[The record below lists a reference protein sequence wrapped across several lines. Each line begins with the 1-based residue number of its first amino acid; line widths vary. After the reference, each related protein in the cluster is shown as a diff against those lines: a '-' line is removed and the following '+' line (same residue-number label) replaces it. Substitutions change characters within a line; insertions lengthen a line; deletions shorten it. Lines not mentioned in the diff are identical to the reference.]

1 MTDPEPFVLVADDGP
16 VRTFTLN
23 EPARRNPLSVPLRR
37 ALRDALEAAHADDA
51 CRALVLT
58 GAGQH
63 FSSGGDISS
72 MPQAGAGGATGR
84 LDARADARD
93 RLHLVADVISLLVEG
108 PLPVV
113 AAVEGAAVGAGTSLA
128 VACDYVVSA
137 RGAKYGSIFGRI
149 GLVADS
155 GLSWTLPRRV
165 GPGAARRMMMRGNVV
180 GRRGGVPARP
190 GRRARRR
197 RLRPRRRHRARARAD
212 AGRPARPRRDETPP
226 GRPGGEPGRGV
237 ARRGDGPGVAVRDRG
252 LRRGPGR
259 VPREAHPG
267 VPRPLSPTRRS
278 RRPPPPGGGRRGRCA
293 ARTPRSCGRGSSA
306 G

>member
-180 GRRGGVPARP
+180 GAEEAFRLGLVDELVDDGSALAVATERAHELTRAAPLALAATKRLLAAPAASLAEALHAEETAQVSLFETADFAE
-190 GRRARRR
+190 GRAAFLEKR
-197 RLRPRRRHRARARAD
+197 
-212 AGRPARPRRDETPP
+212 TP
-226 GRPGGEPGRGV
+226 EF
-237 ARRGDGPGVAVRDRG
+237 
-252 LRRGPGR
+252 
-259 VPREAHPG
+259 
-267 VPRPLSPTRRS
+267 
-278 RRPPPPGGGRRGRCA
+278 RGR
-293 ARTPRSCGRGSSA
+293 
-306 G
+306 